1 MTSLNDLALKFK
13 FPKILIPN
21 AITAAAIFAGFVA
34 ILQIMQG
41 NHLTAAW
48 CILIACFLDLWDGRV
63 ARLINATS
71 DFGIQFD
78 SLADVVNYGAAPALL
93 FYTLYFES
101 WGLFG
106 LLISFLP
113 LCCAAIRLA
122 RFNVQAGDDAPRKT
136 YFEGLPTTMA
146 ACLLSAFVILMHD
159 VAPTLNVSPT
169 AALLMIMLAFLMVS
183 TVQYE
188 KGNWLSP
195 RYIFKTHRIFTGT
208 VIVVTLIAF
217 PKVAFFMWGML
228 YVLFGLVRSMFVT
241 LKKLQ

>member
-1 MTSLNDLALKFK
+1 MTTLDDLAIK

-21 AITAAAIFAGFVA
+21 AITAAAIFAGFIA
-34 ILQIMQG
+34 ILQIMQD

-48 CILIACFLDLWDGRV
+48 CILIACFLDLFDGRV

-78 SLADVVNYGAAPALL
+78 SLADVVNYGVAPALL

-101 WGLFG
+101 WGALG

-122 RFNVQAGDDAPRKT
+122 RFNVDAGADAPRKT

-146 ACLLSAFVILMHD
+146 ACLLAAFVILMYD
-159 VAPTLNVSPT
+159 LTPTLNISPA
-169 AALLMIMLAFLMVS
+169 AALLLIMLAFLMVS

-195 RYIFKTHRIFTGT
+195 RYIFKTRSIFTGT
-208 VIVVTLIAF
+208 VILVTFLAF
-217 PKVAFFMWGML
+217 PKVAFFMWGC
-228 YVLFGLVRSMFVT
+228 SMCCSV
-241 LKKLQ
+241 